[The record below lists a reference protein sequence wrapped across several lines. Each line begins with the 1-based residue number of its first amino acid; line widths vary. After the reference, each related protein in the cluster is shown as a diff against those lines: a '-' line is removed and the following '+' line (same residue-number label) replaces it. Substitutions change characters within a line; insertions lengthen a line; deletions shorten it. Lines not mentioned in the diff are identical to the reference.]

1 MGGDRRRFAWGE
13 LRAHSGNRVTR
24 DGSTNQRAPSLRS
37 RPYFDGAHMIEV
49 AVFEDALGLHIEV
62 RDDENE
68 RGLATTIATE
78 VLNDP
83 QVEGDHLIAAAV
95 AYLTWLLFLMLEA
108 F

>member
-1 MGGDRRRFAWGE
+1 
-13 LRAHSGNRVTR
+13 
-24 DGSTNQRAPSLRS
+24 
-37 RPYFDGAHMIEV
+37 MIEV

-108 F
+108 FRSGGAWGCIFPPYGIDGRITQVAAREGDNVTVTPRTWRVKR